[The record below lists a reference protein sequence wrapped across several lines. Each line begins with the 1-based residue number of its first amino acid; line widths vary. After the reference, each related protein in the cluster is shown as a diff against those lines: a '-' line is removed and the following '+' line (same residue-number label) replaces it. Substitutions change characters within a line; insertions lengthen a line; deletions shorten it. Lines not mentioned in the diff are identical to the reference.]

1 LESHHWNSEE
11 EMFKKYEKSLKP
23 DGAVVGTTFVEGTLR
38 ELYWSYILA
47 ENERY
52 GGMSPKVYTFPS
64 LG

>member
-1 LESHHWNSEE
+1 
-11 EMFKKYEKSLKP
+11 MFKKYEKSLKP